1 MDIISETKK
10 EFIESLIQKMVT
22 PNTKVKEKGQSP
34 DDLNTYRVFIEQAL
48 CIEGSKELTVKLP
61 IDFALKSDM
70 FRLLKEQK
78 VFISSS
84 VKFVATFTT
93 SRPKYED
100 PYEFVAKYR
109 GNEFAYSFLDNHS
122 GIINVNKLKD
132 IPVDYEGLIAVPL
145 TILEYKNMV
154 RFNIHRIIYSPRHL
168 GKFIYPR
175 IVISNKVVSTDE

>member
-1 MDIISETKK
+1 MGIISETKK

-22 PNTKVKEKGQSP
+22 PNTKVKEKEQSP
-34 DDLNTYRVFIEQAL
+34 DDLNSYHVFIEQVL
-48 CIEGSKELTVKLP
+48 CGGGSEELTVKLP

-70 FRLLKEQK
+70 FRLLKEQQ

-93 SRPKYED
+93 LRPKYED

-109 GNEFAYSFLDNHS
+109 GNEFNYSFLDNHP
-122 GIINVNKLKD
+122 GIINVDRLKD
-132 IPVDYEGLIAVPL
+132 IPVDYEGLIAVPM

-154 RFNIHRIIYSPRHL
+154 RFNIHRVIYSPRHL

-175 IVISNKVVSTDE
+175 IVISNKVVSTYE